1 MRILILVHYYFPHI
15 QSCAKVMRD
24 LAVVFRDRGHEVV
37 LMAPDESLT
46 SRSQVSEE
54 DGITVIR
61 VRSGRFRGV
70 PLPVRAWNEWRLAGV
85 LWRATSG
92 YLRRHP
98 CQLIVAYSPTIFF
111 GPLVRRLR
119 RLWGCRTYLVLR
131 DIFPRWVVDAGL
143 IREGGLIH
151 RFFRRYELL
160 LYDAADVVGVMS
172 ERNLEYFR
180 DEGLTDRY
188 RLEVLRNWAPEAGQ
202 EVAETDYR
210 RELGLEDR
218 VVFFYGGNLGVAQA
232 AGSIVRL
239 AAALA
244 NEPQAFFLVVG
255 DGSES
260 ARLRSEAADLQLEN
274 IRFLDPVG
282 PTTYLGMVSEFD
294 VGLVTLN
301 RDLETHNFPGKMLD
315 YMYFGKPILAAV
327 NPGNDLQDLLEEH
340 GAGLVSI
347 NGEDE
352 LLRTQALR
360 LARDPELRK
369 RLGRHSRRTLE
380 EEFSASKAAGQILA
394 RAAES

>member
-15 QSCAKVMRD
+15 QSCAKVMHD
-24 LAVVFRDRGHEVV
+24 LAVVFRDRGHEVILV
-37 LMAPDESLT
+37 APDELLS
-46 SRSQVSEE
+46 SRRLISEE

-70 PLPVRAWNEWRLAGV
+70 PLPVRAWNEWRLSGV
-85 LWRATSG
+85 LWRATADF
-92 YLRRHP
+92 LRRHP
-98 CQLIVAYSPTIFF
+98 CQVIVSYSPTIFF
-111 GPLVRRLR
+111 GPLVRRLK
-119 RLWGCRTYLVLR
+119 RLWRCRTYLVLR
-131 DIFPRWVVDAGL
+131 DIFPRWIVDAGV

-172 ERNLEYFR
+172 ERNLEYFQE
-180 DEGLTDRY
+180 EGLTDRY
-188 RLEVLRNWAPEAGQ
+188 HLEVLRNWAPERGQ

-218 VVFFYGGNLGVAQA
+218 VVFFYGGNLGVAQG
-232 AGSIVRL
+232 AGAIVRL

-244 NEPQAFFLVVG
+244 AEPRAFFLIVG
-255 DGSES
+255 SGSE
-260 ARLRSEAADLQLEN
+260 AQRLKSEAAGRQLQN

-327 NPGNDLQDLLEEH
+327 NPGNDLQDLIEEH

-347 NGEDE
+347 NGEDD
-352 LLRTQALR
+352 LLRDQALR
-360 LARDPELRK
+360 LARDGELRQS
-369 RLGRHSRRTLE
+369 LGRRSRRTLE
-380 EEFSASKAAGQILA
+380 EVFSAAKAAGQILSHA
-394 RAAES
+394 GD